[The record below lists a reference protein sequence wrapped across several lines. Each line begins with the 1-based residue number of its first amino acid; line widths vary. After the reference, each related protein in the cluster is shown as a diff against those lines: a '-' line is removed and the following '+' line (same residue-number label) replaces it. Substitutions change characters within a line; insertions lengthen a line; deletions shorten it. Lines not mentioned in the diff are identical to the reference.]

1 MANPMSNLDK
11 ALAEISAIRG
21 QMARASQFR
30 GYGPRTFA
38 ATGVLAMLAAQ
49 AQSAWLPA
57 PADHFSNW
65 LRLWVLIAALSATL
79 IGFEMV
85 TRSRR
90 IHSDLAETMI
100 RAAVEQAL
108 PAFAAGI
115 LVTPVLIHF
124 APGSVPLLPGLWQ
137 IAFSLGVFASCRFL
151 PRPRLRVG
159 VWYMAPGLGCLALAS
174 GPHAFSPWLMGL
186 PFGVGQ
192 LLVAI
197 LLNFSLEARD
207 EFR

>member
-1 MANPMSNLDK
+1 MANLMNNLDR

-30 GYGPRTFA
+30 GYGPRAFA
-38 ATGVLAMLAAQ
+38 TTGVLALLGAQ
-49 AQSAWLPA
+49 AQALWVANPVDHFYAWLA
-57 PADHFSNW
+57 
-65 LRLWVLIAALSATL
+65 LWVAVATGSAAL
-79 IGFEMV
+79 IGYEMV

-90 IHSDLAETMI
+90 IHSELAPEMI
-100 RAAVEQAL
+100 RQAVEQFA

-115 LVTPVLIHF
+115 LLTPVLLHF
-124 APGSVPLLPGLWQ
+124 APNSTPLLPGLWQ

-151 PRPRLRVG
+151 PRFLPLVG
-159 VWYMAPGLGCLALAS
+159 VWYMSTGLACLALANS
-174 GPHAFSPWLMGL
+174 GHAFSPWMMGL

-197 LLNFSLEARD
+197 LLSLSLDPRD
-207 EFR
+207 AW